1 MRLRIDWRS
10 KYDFVG
16 NFNEGF
22 APVELD
28 DKHGFV
34 NAKGEEIVPLKYD
47 NVRDFHDGLAQVNLN
62 HHWGFI
68 NTKGEEVV
76 PLKYDDAWLFFN
88 GYVKVKLKR
97 KWGVVNEKG
106 EEVVPLKFTEEET
119 LEIPRG
125 ADLLSF
131 KMGISKE
138 EALKLI
144 IEEMKKR
151 K

>member
-1 MRLRIDWRS
+1 M
-10 KYDFVG
+10 
-16 NFNEGF
+16 
-22 APVELD
+22 
-28 DKHGFV
+28 
-34 NAKGEEIVPLKYD
+34 
-47 NVRDFHDGLAQVNLN
+47 
-62 HHWGFI
+62 
-68 NTKGEEVV
+68 V

-97 KWGVVNEKG
+97 KWGVVNEKGEEVVPLKYDWVENFYDGFAGVQINGEWGLVNEKG